1 MRSSSKTVLKQPSYI
16 ADGDKY
22 HQQYQQ
28 CKTDKMYAALNLRIK
43 VLASQH
49 CKQQKQRPT
58 AVECGQR
65 QQIDNTDSSDLP
77 SLFAPLYRF
86 AR

>member
-22 HQQYQQ
+22 HQQHQQ

-43 VLASQH
+43 VLAALQ
-49 CKQQKQRPT
+49 
-58 AVECGQR
+58 AAEA
-65 QQIDNTDSSDLP
+65 
-77 SLFAPLYRF
+77 APYRRRVR
-86 AR
+86 AEAAD